1 MKVGRVTMAVVAAAL
16 VGAFLLAAVWYR
28 RQQAREA
35 AGAVAANQARLVRDY
50 SPTLGPPDAPVTVV
64 EFLDPEC
71 EACRAMHPIV
81 KRVLEEHDG
90 RVRLVVRY
98 MPFHQ
103 NSALAASLLEAS
115 RAHGKYW
122 EVLDTFFLRQPEWA
136 SHHAPR
142 PELLYGYAVLVG
154 LDETQWKAE
163 AGDPE
168 WQRRLRQ
175 DAEDGAALGVT
186 RTPTLFVN
194 GRRLEQLG
202 YQPLGAAVEAA
213 LPR

>member
-1 MKVGRVTMAVVAAAL
+1 MRLRTRAMAASAAVLA
-16 VGAFLLAAVWYR
+16 GAFLAGAVVYR
-28 RQQAREA
+28 RNEAREA
-35 AGAVAANQARLVRDY
+35 ESALAANRMRLVREY
-50 SPTLGPPDAPVTVV
+50 SPTLGPAEAPVTVV

-71 EACRAMHPIV
+71 EACRAMHPVV
-81 KRVLEEHDG
+81 KQVLQQFDG

-122 EVLDTFFLRQPEWA
+122 EVLETFFLRQPEWA

-142 PELLYGYAVLVG
+142 PEMLYEYAVLVG
-154 LDETQWKAE
+154 LDQARWKAE
-163 AGDPE
+163 AGNAE
-168 WQRRLRQ
+168 WSRRLRQ

-186 RTPTLFVN
+186 RTPALFVN
-194 GRRLEQLG
+194 GRPLERLG
-202 YQPLGAAVEAA
+202 YEPLRAAVEAA

>member
-1 MKVGRVTMAVVAAAL
+1 MKFSKGTLAAL
-16 VGAFLLAAVWYR
+16 AVALIAVFVGGALMYR
-28 RQQAREA
+28 RHEARQAEA
-35 AGAVAANQARLVRDY
+35 AVAAQAERLVRDY
-50 SPTLGPPDAPVTVV
+50 SPTLGPADAPVTIV

-81 KRVLEEHDG
+81 KQVMKDFDG

-103 NSALAASLLEAS
+103 NSALAASLLEAA
-115 RAHGKYW
+115 RVHGRFW
-122 EVLDTFFLRQPEWA
+122 ETLDTFFLRQPEWA

-142 PELLYGYAVLVG
+142 PELLYEYAVLVG
-154 LDETQWKAE
+154 LDAARWKEE
-163 AGDPE
+163 AGNAE

-186 RTPTLFVN
+186 RTPTFFVN
-194 GRRLEQLG
+194 ARPLDRLG
-202 YQPLGAAVEAA
+202 YEPLRAAVEAA
-213 LPR
+213 LSR